1 MTMDY
6 VIWGGAALSM
16 IGILGLIWCIVLAMG
31 AKRSG
36 LPDDQL
42 KARLQH
48 VVALNLGALAISAL
62 GLMMVIT
69 GIILA

>member
-1 MTMDY
+1 MDY

-16 IGILGLIWCIVLAMG
+16 IGILGLLWCIVLAVR

-36 LPDDQL
+36 LPDEQVKAQL
-42 KARLQH
+42 QQ
-48 VVALNLGALAISAL
+48 VVALNLGALAVSAL
-62 GLMMVIT
+62 GLMLVIA

>member
-1 MTMDY
+1 MDY

-16 IGILGLIWCIVLAMG
+16 IGIFGLVWCIVLAMR
-31 AKRSG
+31 AKGSG
-36 LPDDQL
+36 LPDDQI

-62 GLMMVIT
+62 GLMLVIA